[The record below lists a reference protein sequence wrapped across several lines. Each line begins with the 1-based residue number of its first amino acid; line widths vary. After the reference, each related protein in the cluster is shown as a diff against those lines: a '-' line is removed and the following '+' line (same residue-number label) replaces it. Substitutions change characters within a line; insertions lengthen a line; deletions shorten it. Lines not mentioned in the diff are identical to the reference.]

1 MFSQRQNRTH
11 KGIIMDVLVANNE
24 LKAKDFLE
32 EIEGKNP
39 LFICTIA
46 TTETGKIPGLSA
58 AGANPDFTD
67 FTPPADAELLLLGK
81 CKSIQ
86 GVPITPDGI
95 PTPGLITL
103 SALSLAK
110 IPVLVV
116 NGGVKVKPQIPFVD
130 LGGNSGRDIRTGN
143 SVDNVEEVIERAKVL
158 GEQMANTADYLVI
171 GESIPG
177 GTTTALG
184 VLSALGV
191 KAQGKVSSTLPE
203 NPHNLK
209 AQVVEAG
216 LIAANQK
223 FGSLKDNPIKAV
235 SCVGDPMMAAMAG
248 LVIGGARQGP
258 VLMAGGTQM
267 TAILAVINALN
278 PESLCN
284 VAIGTTRWVVKDIKS
299 DICGIL
305 RQFCEVPVLA
315 ADLDFTSSKYPG
327 LRIYE
332 TGLVKEGVGAGGSSI
347 AAMAKTNGAVT
358 KDILLKEIQ
367 RNYALLMSKK

>member
-1 MFSQRQNRTH
+1 MKSNLDIIIAQN
-11 KGIIMDVLVANNE
+11 KP
-24 LKAKDFLE
+24 KAEAFLD
-32 EIEGKNP
+32 EINGKKP

-95 PTPGLITL
+95 PTPALVTT
-103 SALSLAK
+103 SALHIAD
-110 IPVLVV
+110 IPVVVV
-116 NGGVKVKPQIPFVD
+116 NGGVKVKPQVPFIDVN
-130 LGGNSGRDIRTGN
+130 GSPGRDIRSGD
-143 SVDNVEEVIERAKVL
+143 SVDNVEEVIERAKII
-158 GEQMANTADYLVI
+158 GEHLAKTADYLII

-184 VLSALGV
+184 VLTALGV
-191 KAQGKVSSTLPE
+191 QAQGKVSSTLPE

-209 AQVVEAG
+209 AEVVAAG
-216 LIAANQK
+216 LKAAGEK
-223 FGSLKDNPIKAV
+223 FGSLQNNPIKAV
-235 SCVGDPMMAAMAG
+235 SAVGDPMMAAMAG

-267 TAILAVINALN
+267 TAVLAVINALA
-278 PESLCN
+278 PEALCN
-284 VAIGTTRWVVKDIKS
+284 VAVGTTRWVAQDKTS
-299 DICGIL
+299 DICGIIK
-305 RQFCEVPVLA
+305 QFSDVPVIA
-315 ADLDFTSSKYPG
+315 ADLDFGPSQYPG

-347 AAMAKTNGAVT
+347 AAMAKTGGAVT
-358 KDILLKEIQ
+358 KDILLKEIE
-367 RNYALLMSKK
+367 RNYAQLMSIK

>member
-1 MFSQRQNRTH
+1 
-11 KGIIMDVLVANNE
+11 MDILIANNE
-24 LKAKDFLE
+24 LKGKAFLE
-32 EIEGKNP
+32 EIESKNP
-39 LFICTIA
+39 LFIATIA

-67 FTPPADAELLLLGK
+67 FTPPADVELLLLGK

-95 PTPGLITL
+95 PTPGLITT
-103 SALSLAK
+103 SALHLAN

-130 LGGNSGRDIRTGN
+130 LGGNSGRDIRTGD

-158 GEQMANTADYLVI
+158 GEQMAKATDYLVI

-184 VLSALGV
+184 VLTAMGV
-191 KAQGKVSSTLPE
+191 NAEGKVSSTFPN
-203 NPHNLK
+203 NPHSQKIEVVRAGLK
-209 AQVVEAG
+209 AAG
-216 LIAANQK
+216 ERFSDFK
-223 FGSLKDNPIKAV
+223 GDPIKAI
-235 SCVGDPMMAAMAG
+235 SAVGDPMMPALAG

-267 TAILAVINALN
+267 TAVLSVINALA
-278 PESLCN
+278 PEALCN
-284 VAIGTTRWVVKDIKS
+284 IAVGTTRWVTSDKMS
-299 DICGIL
+299 DICGII
-305 RQFCEVPVLA
+305 RQFCEVPVIA
-315 ADLDFTSSKYPG
+315 ADLDFGPSKYPG

-332 TGLVKEGVGAGGSSI
+332 TGLVKEGVGAGGASI
-347 AAMAKTNGAVT
+347 AAMAKTGGAVD
-358 KDILLKEIQ
+358 KDILLKEIE
-367 RNYALLMSKK
+367 RNYASLMNLK

>member
-1 MFSQRQNRTH
+1 MDILTTCNEF
-11 KGIIMDVLVANNE
+11 KG
-24 LKAKDFLE
+24 KAFLN

-95 PTPGLITL
+95 PTPGLITT
-103 SALSLAK
+103 SALHLAD

-130 LGGNSGRDIRTGN
+130 LGGNSGRDIRSGN
-143 SVDNVEEVIERAKVL
+143 AVDNVEEVIERAKVL
-158 GEQMANTADYLVI
+158 GEHLAKTADYLVI

-191 KAQGKVSSTLPE
+191 EAQGKVSSTLPA
-203 NPHNLK
+203 NPHGLK
-209 AQVVEAG
+209 AEVVAAG
-216 LIAANQK
+216 LKAANEK
-223 FGSLKDNPIKAV
+223 FGSLKNNPVKAI
-235 SCVGDPMMAAMAG
+235 SCVGDPMMPALAG
-248 LVIGGARQGP
+248 LVIGGARQAP

-267 TAILAVINALN
+267 TAVLAVIKALA
-278 PESLCN
+278 PEALCN
-284 VAIGTTRWVVKDIKS
+284 VAVGTTRWVAKDINS
-299 DICGIL
+299 DIAGIVG
-305 RQFCEVPVLA
+305 QFCDVPVLA
-315 ADLDFTSSKYPG
+315 ADLDFGASRFPG

-332 TGLVKEGVGAGGSSI
+332 TGLVKEGVGAGGASI
-347 AAMAKTNGAVT
+347 AAMAKTGGAVT
-358 KDILLKEIQ
+358 REILLKEIE
-367 RNYALLMSKK
+367 RNYALLMGIE

>member
-1 MFSQRQNRTH
+1 
-11 KGIIMDVLVANNE
+11 MDVLIANNE
-24 LKAKDFLE
+24 LKAKAFIE
-32 EIEGKNP
+32 EIEAKNP

-95 PTPGLITL
+95 PTPGLITM
-103 SALSLAK
+103 SALGLAE

-116 NGGVKVKPQIPFVD
+116 NAGVKVKPQIPFVD

-143 SVDNVEEVIERAKVL
+143 SVDNVEEVIERAKIL
-158 GEQMANTADYLVI
+158 GENLAKTADYLVI

-191 KAQGKVSSTLPE
+191 NAQGKVSSTLPL

-209 AQVVEAG
+209 AEVVAAG
-216 LIAANQK
+216 LKAAKEK
-223 FGSLKDNPIKAV
+223 FGSLKNNPIKAI

-267 TAILAVINALN
+267 TAILAVINGLS
-278 PESLCN
+278 PGSLCN
-284 VAIGTTRWVVKDIKS
+284 VAVGTTRWVAKDKNS
-299 DICGIL
+299 DICGIIK
-305 RQFCEVPVLA
+305 QFCEVPVLA
-315 ADLDFTSSKYPG
+315 ADLDFGSSEYPG
-327 LRIYE
+327 LQIYE
-332 TGLVKEGVGAGGSSI
+332 IGLVKEGVGAGGSSI
-347 AAMAKTNGAVT
+347 AAMAKTGRGVT
-358 KDILLKEIQ
+358 KDILLKEIE
-367 RNYALLMSKK
+367 RNYAQLMSIK